1 MSYTSQ
7 LFDLVGKL
15 TDPVAL
21 RDEINA
27 LISDYDERKK
37 HDISIN
43 ETVLHFKLMEQLY
56 NHAMWQMNTS
66 TPVESAFQLGRLSY
80 KLDLE
85 RAYIDRRV
93 KTKDV
98 SHMLHRSD
106 DKLLEILGILYKR
119 HTKYMKYRDILKI
132 SNIKTDELQN
142 YLSTLMLNELI
153 TVSHKD
159 SNSSY
164 QITQLGIEA
173 YDEFVIFQQS
183 KGGLI
188 YATRMVRRRN
198 QRTDQKV
205 SES

>member
-56 NHAMWQMNTS
+56 NHAMQQMNTF

-98 SHMLHRSD
+98 SRMLYRSD

-159 SNSSY
+159 SSSSY